1 MRQLQFMQSNTF
13 RWASAVA
20 GVFAVFVIVLFG
32 FIYWKIDDY
41 LVARTD
47 RMIAVQIDYMAAL
60 PPERRLDAIT
70 DHLRQDSRGVQFAGL
85 FGADG
90 HRIVG
95 NIANLPSGLNV
106 DAPAQSGKIVRM
118 D

>member
-1 MRQLQFMQSNTF
+1 MQSNTF

-47 RMIAVQIDYMAAL
+47 RMIAIQIGYIATL

-70 DHLRQDSRGVQFAGL
+70 DHLRQDSRGVQFTGL

-95 NIANLPSGLNV
+95 NMASLPSGLKV
-106 DAPAQSGKIVRM
+106 DATAQSGKIVRT
-118 D
+118 DHADLG